1 MELVVLQKSGIAAH
15 IVHEEILPIFK
26 ATLCAVVVL
35 KDEWRRRGPEVL
47 NNNPLMLYLL
57 VI

>member
-15 IVHEEILPIFK
+15 IVHEEILSVLE
-26 ATLCAVVVL
+26 ATLGAIVVL
-35 KDEWRRRGPEVL
+35 KDEWRRCGPKVL
-47 NNNPLMLYLL
+47 NNDPLVFNFL